1 MIDTKEKMK
10 HCLKIEKEI
19 YYPWGGVCLP
29 FGIREKD
36 ILYRYVFYLRHVE
49 LYHNTRKKLRKLFW
63 GIFLKRIE
71 MKYALHIGVNVCDEG
86 LSIAH
91 VGPIHCRI

>member
-19 YYPWGGVCLP
+19 YYPWGGGVCLP

-36 ILYRYVFYLRHVE
+36 ILYRYVFYLR
-49 LYHNTRKKLRKLFW
+49 
-63 GIFLKRIE
+63 IQI
-71 MKYALHIGVNVCDEG
+71 
-86 LSIAH
+86 
-91 VGPIHCRI
+91 